1 MTGRESSFDHVRMA
15 DLDRIMEL
23 VRAVAWPHRR
33 EDIAQFIRLGG
44 GRIAQDEKGG
54 RALATGL
61 WWMFDDT
68 LARIGLV
75 IVAPEAQGRGIGR
88 RLVETLL
95 EDVSP
100 RPIVLLATEAG
111 LPLYEKLGFA
121 AFDRSVQYQGNY
133 TGDPIQ
139 DPRISR
145 VAASAI
151 AEISDIDAAAFG
163 ALRGDMLRDLA
174 KTGSVAVLT
183 ENGQI
188 SGYAMARAFGRG
200 TVIGPLVAAT
210 EDDALALF
218 RTLARPGFVRI
229 DCPADASTLIEYLQ
243 TAGLEDVGASPV
255 MVRGGWTPPGGPA
268 RIFGLASHAFG

>member
-1 MTGRESSFDHVRMA
+1 MTDREPSLDIVCMT

-44 GRIAQDEKGG
+44 GRIARDEKEGH
-54 RALATGL
+54 ALATGL
-61 WWMFDDT
+61 WWRFGDR

-121 AFDRSVQYQGNY
+121 AFDRSVQYQGAY
-133 TGDPIQ
+133 RGTPIQ

-145 VAASAI
+145 VADGTVDEI
-151 AEISDIDAAAFG
+151 ADFDAAAFG
-163 ALRGDMLRDLA
+163 ARRDDMLRDLA
-174 KTGSVAVLT
+174 ETGSTAILT

-188 SGYAMARAFGRG
+188 SGYAMSRTFGRG

-210 EDDALALF
+210 EGDALALF

-255 MVRGGWTPPGGPA
+255 MARGGWTPPSGPA
-268 RIFGLASHAFG
+268 RIFGLASHALG